1 MSKVALPL
9 MTLAAIGLGLVCFHL
24 ARELRTERAQ
34 GQALQLRLDE
44 LGREPI
50 AQQTQ
55 QAAGLAQRADEAAL
69 NATLASAAVVPAQ
82 AVDPSTLPASN
93 ANPPSRQ
100 ERMQQF
106 MAGMQRQRE
115 LLRDPDY
122 RDAMRA
128 QHKMMLARSHSDLA
142 QEMGLAGDDMDR
154 FLTLLAEQQ
163 LRRMEEP
170 PPVWS
175 EGPPDPA
182 AAAERIRQTQE
193 RQQADE
199 AEIANLMGHSTLQ
212 AWKDYQSTRG
222 ARQQVNQLRGVL
234 AGKGMP
240 LEDAMAKSLITA
252 LADVQHSYAQ
262 ETNQPTT
269 RRLSDG
275 SARLQVSALATSS
288 GSAVAVPANPMR
300 LQESQFER
308 MKEYQQRVH
317 DAVSALLTP
326 EQLRIFEEDQQS
338 QLELMEAQRRLIQAQ
353 SDAAARDGNGEPGL
367 IVRPG
372 FASGGFFGQATVAEG
387 VLVTPE

>member
-9 MTLAAIGLGLVCFHL
+9 TTLAAVGLGLICFHL

-34 GQALQLRLDE
+34 VQALQVRLDE
-44 LGREPI
+44 LEREPI
-50 AQQTQ
+50 AERARRAARPTQ
-55 QAAGLAQRADEAAL
+55 RPDEAAL
-69 NATLASAAVVPAQ
+69 SAAPATPAVIPAQ
-82 AVDPSTLPASN
+82 ADPPISN
-93 ANPPSRQ
+93 AHPPSRP

-115 LLRDPDY
+115 LLRDPSY
-122 RDAMRA
+122 RDAVRT
-128 QHKMMLARSHSDLA
+128 QQKMMLARSHPDLA
-142 QEMGLAGDDMDR
+142 EEMGFAGDDMDR
-154 FLTLLAEQQ
+154 FLALLAEQQ

-170 PPVWS
+170 PAVWN

-182 AAAERIRQTQE
+182 TVAERMRQTQE

-222 ARQQVNQLRGVL
+222 ARQQVNQLRGML
-234 AGKGMP
+234 ASKGMP
-240 LEDAMAKSLITA
+240 LQDTMAKSLITA

-269 RRLSDG
+269 RLLAHG
-275 SARLQVSALATSS
+275 TGRLQASTLATSS
-288 GSAVAVPANPMR
+288 ASAVAAPANPIR
-300 LQESQFER
+300 LQESRVER
-308 MKEYQQRVH
+308 MKQYQQRVH

-338 QLELMEAQRRLIQAQ
+338 QLALMEAQRRLVQAQ
-353 SDAAARDGNGEPGL
+353 ADAAARDGNGEPGL
-367 IVRPG
+367 IVRPS
-372 FASGGFFGQATVAEG
+372 FATGGFVGQAALAEG